1 MAKKLYVGN
10 LSYNSTAENVR
21 ALFAEAGEVVDVAI
35 IMDRETGRSRGFGFV
50 EMATEEAGREAIKR
64 FDGYMLDNR
73 RLTVNAAR
81 PRTDRREEFGGGRSS
96 GGNRERSSDRSSDR
110 NGMRR
115 NRF

>member
-10 LSYNSTAENVR
+10 LSYESTPENVR

-50 EMATEEAGREAIKR
+50 EMATDEGGREAIKR
-64 FDGYMLDNR
+64 FDGFVFQNR
-73 RLTVNAAR
+73 KLTVNEAR
-81 PRTDRREEFGGGRSS
+81 PRTERSDFGSGGRTSRGS
-96 GGNRERSSDRSSDR
+96 DRSSDRSS
-110 NGMRR
+110 MRR